1 MKRDM
6 DLVRQIMLRIEAL
19 PAGQP
24 MQFRMG
30 EVEDPVLIAHLEMMI
45 GGGLVNGKIT
55 QPQGTRGAVIII
67 SDLTWCGHEWIE
79 TVRAD
84 DVWRQTT
91 ATAQEQ
97 GGALSFEL
105 AKAVASRIL
114 RLRMGL
120 PPAPA

>member
-19 PAGQP
+19 PPGQP

-45 GGGLVNGKIT
+45 GAGLVNGKIT
-55 QPQGTRGAVIII
+55 QPHGTRGAVIII
-67 SDLTWCGHEWIE
+67 SDLTWAGHEWLE
-79 TVRAD
+79 TVRSD

-91 ATAQEQ
+91 ATVQER

-105 AKAVASRIL
+105 AKAVATNIL
-114 RLRMGL
+114 RIRMGL
-120 PPAPA
+120 PAAPA

>member
-1 MKRDM
+1 MKRDL
-6 DLVRQIMLRIEAL
+6 DLVRQIMFRIEAL

-24 MQFRMG
+24 MQFRIG
-30 EVEDPVLIAHLEMMI
+30 EVDDPVMIAHLEMLI
-45 GGGLVNGKIT
+45 AGGLVNGKIT
-55 QPQGTRGAVIII
+55 QPHGTRGAVIII
-67 SDLTWCGHEWIE
+67 SDLTWAGHEWIE

-91 ATAQEQ
+91 ATVEER

-105 AKAVASRIL
+105 AKAVASQIL

-120 PPAPA
+120 PAHLI